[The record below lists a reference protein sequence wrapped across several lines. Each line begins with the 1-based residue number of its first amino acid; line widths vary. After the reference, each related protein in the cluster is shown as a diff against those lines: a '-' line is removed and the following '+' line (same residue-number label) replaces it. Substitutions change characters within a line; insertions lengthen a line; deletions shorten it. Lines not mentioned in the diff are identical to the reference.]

1 MNVTKFGETYNIKEE
16 RETYVISGDLIK
28 TVNGNV
34 IINVATASKE
44 GDHIADITGDYR
56 VTDSDIAFNFKA
68 PIARYDEQFEIID
81 DVITAVKSIL

>member
-28 TVNGNV
+28 TVRGDV
-34 IINVATASKE
+34 IINVATTSKE
-44 GDHIADITGDYR
+44 GDHIADITGDYK
-56 VTDSDIAFNFKA
+56 VTDSDVAFNFKA

-81 DVITAVKSIL
+81 DVIEAVKSIL